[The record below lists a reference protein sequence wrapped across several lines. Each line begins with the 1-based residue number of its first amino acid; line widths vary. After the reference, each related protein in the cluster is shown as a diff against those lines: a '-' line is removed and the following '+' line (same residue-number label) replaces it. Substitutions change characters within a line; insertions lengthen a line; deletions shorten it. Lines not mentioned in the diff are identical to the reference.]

1 MKRITVAVSCLL
13 TCLSVWTSGAL
24 RAQQASSDPTEAEI
38 DEIFAAFEDGPGC
51 ALGVIRDGALL
62 FTRGYGYANLDHD
75 VPISSTTIFDI
86 GSTSKQFT
94 AAAIVLLAQRGE
106 LSLDQDVRDFIPE
119 LPEYDETVTIRH
131 LIHHTSGVRD
141 YLTLMRLSGMS
152 FENVFQEDDGVELLA
167 RQRELNF
174 RPNTDHLYSNS
185 GYLLLAVIIR
195 RVSGM
200 SIGEFL
206 EQEVFGP
213 LGMKHTFV
221 YEDRFR
227 VVKHRATGY
236 APNGE
241 GGFKIEH
248 FFNFE
253 LGGDGQVY
261 TSVED
266 LLLWDRNFYD
276 PVVGGREFLRQ
287 MHTRGVLNDGDTLT
301 YAFGL
306 GVGEYQSLPSVSHGG
321 AWGGFRAEFIRF
333 PEQRFSVVCLC
344 NVGNANAGGLAR
356 RVADLYLADQL
367 APEAA
372 AGREGVERT
381 VVTASEDELERVTGY
396 YWSSAYSFSRR
407 ILVSDGKL
415 MYQRAPGNESEL
427 GPLGGDR
434 FVMLNAG
441 AGVEISFEPAG
452 AKPDRMIVVVDGGE
466 PSVYEAYKPVALSP
480 KDLTKYAGQYH
491 SKELDTSYTIQVSG
505 SLLLLESAFEEQAE
519 LRPAIADVFTV
530 PTFGL
535 TLHFR
540 RDAKGAIEG
549 FGLDLG
555 RVKNLRFDRI

>member
-1 MKRITVAVSCLL
+1 MKRLIVAVVSLL
-13 TCLSVWTSGAL
+13 ISLSAGTPGAL
-24 RAQQASSDPTEAEI
+24 RAQQPSSDPTESEI
-38 DEIFAAFEDGPGC
+38 DEIFAQFEDGPGC
-51 ALGVIRDGALL
+51 ALGVIRDGALV
-62 FTRGYGYANLDHD
+62 FKRGYGYANLDHD
-75 VPISSTTIFDI
+75 IPISSTTIFDI

-106 LSLDQDVRDFIPE
+106 LSLDQDVRDFIPA
-119 LPEYDETVTIRH
+119 LPEYEEAITVRH

-141 YLTLMRLSGMS
+141 YLTLMRLAGMS

-174 RPNTDHLYSNS
+174 SPNTDHLYSNS

-195 RVSGM
+195 RVSEM

-206 EQEVFGP
+206 EQEVFKP

-227 VVKHRATGY
+227 VIKHRATGY
-236 APNGE
+236 APDGE
-241 GGFKIEH
+241 GGFRIEH

-253 LGGDGQVY
+253 MGGDGQVY
-261 TSVED
+261 TSVDD

-276 PVVGGREFLRQ
+276 PVVGGPEFLQQ
-287 MHTRGVLNDGDTLT
+287 MHTRGVLDSGDTLS

-306 GVGEYQSLPSVSHGG
+306 GIREHRGLPSVSHGG
-321 AWGGFRAEFIRF
+321 AWGGFRAELIRF

-367 APEAA
+367 APETA
-372 AGREGVERT
+372 AGRETVDRT
-381 VVTASEDELERVTGY
+381 VVAVSEDELQRVAGY
-396 YWSSAYSFSRR
+396 YWNGANSSSRR

-427 GPLGGDR
+427 GPQGGDR
-434 FVMLNAG
+434 FVMLDVG
-441 AGVEISFEPAG
+441 ADVEISFEPAG
-452 AKPDRMIVVVDGGE
+452 AKPERMIVAVEGGE
-466 PSVYEAYKPVALSP
+466 PSVYEAYEPVVLSSEE
-480 KDLTKYAGQYH
+480 LTEYAGQYH
-491 SKELDTSYTIQVSG
+491 SEELDTQYALRVSEG
-505 SLLLLESAFEEQAE
+505 RLLLETAFEQEVE
-519 LRPAIADVFTV
+519 LRPAIADVFTI
-530 PTFGL
+530 PAFGL
-535 TLHFR
+535 TLHVR
-540 RDAKGAIEG
+540 RDATGAIKG
-549 FGLDLG
+549 FGLDAG

>member
-1 MKRITVAVSCLL
+1 MKRLAVATVSLL
-13 TCLSVWTSGAL
+13 ISLGAGTPDAL
-24 RAQQASSDPTEAEI
+24 RAQQASTDPTEAEI

-51 ALGVIRDGALL
+51 ALGAIRDGELV

-75 VPISSTTIFDI
+75 VRISSTTIFDI

-119 LPEYDETVTIRH
+119 LHEYDEPVTVRH

-141 YLTLMRLSGMS
+141 YLTLMRLAGMS
-152 FENVFQEDDGVELLA
+152 FENVFQEDDGVEFLA

-174 RPNTDHLYSNS
+174 QPNTDYLYSNS

-227 VVKHRATGY
+227 VVKGRATGY
-236 APNGE
+236 APNDE
-241 GGFKIEH
+241 GGFRIEH

-276 PVVGGREFLRQ
+276 PVVGGPEFLQQ

-306 GVGEYQSLPSVSHGG
+306 GVREYRGLPSVSHGG
-321 AWGGFRAEFIRF
+321 AWGGFRAELIRF

-356 RVADLYLADQL
+356 RVSDLYLGDQL

-381 VVTASEDELERVTGY
+381 VVTVSEDELERVTGY
-396 YWSSAYSFSRR
+396 YWSSDLSISRR
-407 ILVSDGKL
+407 ILVNDGKL
-415 MYQRAPGNESEL
+415 MYQRSPGNESEL

-434 FVMLNAG
+434 FAMLNAG
-441 AGVEISFEPAG
+441 ADVVVFFEPAG
-452 AKPDRMIVVVDGGE
+452 MKPERMIVVVDGGE
-466 PSVYEAYKPVALSP
+466 PSVYEAYEPVALSSE
-480 KDLTKYAGQYH
+480 DLAGYAGQYH
-491 SKELDTSYTIQVSG
+491 SEELDTNYNLQVSEG
-505 SLLLLESAFEEQAE
+505 RLLLETAFEEPVE
-519 LRPAIADVFTV
+519 LKPAIADVFTV
-530 PTFGL
+530 PAFGL
-535 TLHFR
+535 ALHVR
-540 RDAKGAIEG
+540 RDTEGAIEG
-549 FGLDLG
+549 FGLDAG

>member
-1 MKRITVAVSCLL
+1 MKRIIVAVGCLL
-13 TCLSVWTSGAL
+13 IFLNVCTPGAL
-24 RAQQASSDPTEAEI
+24 RAQQALPEPTAAEI
-38 DEIFAAFEDGPGC
+38 DEIFAAFRDGPGC
-51 ALGVIRDGALL
+51 ALGVIRDGALV
-62 FTRGYGYANLDHD
+62 FARGYGYANLDHD

-94 AAAIVLLAQRGE
+94 AAAIVLLAQRDE

-119 LPEYDETVTIRH
+119 LHEYDEPITVRH

-174 RPNTDHLYSNS
+174 GPNTDHLYSNS
-185 GYLLLAVIIR
+185 GYLLLAVIVR

-227 VVKHRATGY
+227 VVKRRATGY
-236 APNGE
+236 APDGE
-241 GGFKIEH
+241 GGFGIEH

-266 LLLWDRNFYD
+266 LLLWDSNFYD
-276 PVVGGREFLRQ
+276 PIVGGPKFLQQ
-287 MHTRGVLNDGDTLT
+287 MHTRGVLENGDTLT

-306 GVGEYQSLPSVSHGG
+306 GIREYRGLPSVSHGG
-321 AWGGFRAEFIRF
+321 AWGGFRAELIRF
-333 PEQRFSVVCLC
+333 PEPRFSVVCLC

-367 APEAA
+367 TAEAA
-372 AGREGVERT
+372 AVREDVERP
-381 VVTASEDELERVTGY
+381 VVTVSEDELERVTGY
-396 YWSSAYSFSRR
+396 YWSSASSAS
-407 ILVSDGKL
+407 V
-415 MYQRAPGNESEL
+415 
-427 GPLGGDR
+427 
-434 FVMLNAG
+434 
-441 AGVEISFEPAG
+441 IS
-452 AKPDRMIVVVDGGE
+452 
-466 PSVYEAYKPVALSP
+466 S
-480 KDLTKYAGQYH
+480 
-491 SKELDTSYTIQVSG
+491 
-505 SLLLLESAFEEQAE
+505 
-519 LRPAIADVFTV
+519 
-530 PTFGL
+530 
-535 TLHFR
+535 
-540 RDAKGAIEG
+540 
-549 FGLDLG
+549 
-555 RVKNLRFDRI
+555 N

>member
-1 MKRITVAVSCLL
+1 MKRLVVATVSLL
-13 TCLSVWTSGAL
+13 ISLGAGTPGGL
-24 RAQQASSDPTEAEI
+24 RAQQASPDPTEAEI
-38 DEIFAAFEDGPGC
+38 DEIFARFKDGPGC
-51 ALGVIRDGALL
+51 ALGVIRDGGLV

-119 LPEYDETVTIRH
+119 LHEYDEPITVRQ

-141 YLTLMRLSGMS
+141 YLTLMRFAGMS

-174 RPNTDHLYSNS
+174 EPNTDHLYSNS
-185 GYLLLAVIIR
+185 GYLLLAVIVR
-195 RVSGM
+195 RISGM

-213 LGMKHTFV
+213 LGMEHTFV

-227 VVKHRATGY
+227 VVEGRATGY
-236 APNGE
+236 ASDGE
-241 GGFKIEH
+241 GGFRIEH

-276 PVVGGREFLRQ
+276 PVVGGPEFLQ
-287 MHTRGVLNDGDTLT
+287 QLHTRGVLDDGDTLT

-306 GVGEYQSLPSVSHGG
+306 GIREYRGLPSVSHGG
-321 AWGGFRAEFIRF
+321 AWGGFRAELVRF

-367 APEAA
+367 APEPA

-381 VVTASEDELERVTGY
+381 VVAVSEDELERVTGY
-396 YWSSAYSFSRR
+396 YWSSAYSSSRR
-407 ILVSDGKL
+407 ILVSEGKL
-415 MYQRAPGNESEL
+415 MYQRSPGNESAL

-441 AGVEISFEPAG
+441 ADVVVSFEPAG
-452 AKPDRMIVVVDGGE
+452 MKPERMIVVVDGDE
-466 PSVYEAYKPVALSP
+466 PSVYKAYEPVALSSE
-480 KDLTKYAGQYH
+480 DLTEYAGQYH
-491 SKELDTSYTIQVSG
+491 SMELDTDYNLRVSEG
-505 SLLLLESAFEEQAE
+505 RLLLQTAFEEQAE
-519 LRPAIADVFTV
+519 LQPATADVFAI
-530 PTFGL
+530 PAFGL
-535 TLHFR
+535 TLHVR
-540 RDAKGAIEG
+540 RDTTGAIEG
-549 FGLDLG
+549 FGLDAG